1 MARRPAQGWC
11 KRVARLLGVVLLG
24 GLETI
29 AHAVDGVEPLGVA
42 RVIAQLGAQVL
53 DVRVDGALVALEI
66 VAEDL
71 LHELHAGVD
80 AAGVTGKRGEELE
93 LGSGELNLVLVDR
106 NLVAGDVDD
115 ELAEVEDLELG
126 LGILAGSRGEKG
138 LTR

>member
-53 DVRVDGALVALEI
+53 DVRVDGC
-66 VAEDL
+66 L
-71 LHELHAGVD
+71 LYTSD
-80 AAGVTGKRGEELE
+80 AA
-93 LGSGELNLVLVDR
+93 
-106 NLVAGDVDD
+106 D
-115 ELAEVEDLELG
+115 E
-126 LGILAGSRGEKG
+126 
-138 LTR
+138 